1 MENHQPDLDTIFHA
15 LADSTRRAVVQQLAV
30 KEASISE
37 LASPHDMALPSFMKH
52 IRVLEASGLIASI
65 KHGRVRTCSI
75 EPKRFAVME
84 TWLNEQRRLWEGRTN
99 RLAEFVEA
107 LPTGKATE

>member
-37 LASPHDMALPSFMKH
+37 LASPHDMALPSFIKH

-84 TWLNEQRRLWEGRTN
+84 TWLNEQRTLWEGRTS